1 MRHITVERRIATD
14 QEVVVSDYKASL
26 QDMNFVL
33 HEVFNVAD
41 DWATMPALQDMDADT
56 ATAILEEA
64 AKVCEGLIAPN
75 ARNADE
81 QGVSYKDTVVT
92 TPDGYKEAFKQLAE
106 GGWVGVTAN
115 PEFGGMGLPKVVSAQ
130 YEEMMCAADIS
141 FSLYSGLTA
150 GAIVALDS
158 HASDELKQQYLPR
171 LASGEWTGSMCL
183 TEPHAGT
190 DLGIIRTKSEPQA
203 DGSFAVTGTKIFI
216 TGGEHDLTENI
227 VHLVLAKLPDAPAGS
242 KGISL
247 FLVPKF
253 LVNEDG
259 SLGERNAV
267 TAGSVEHK
275 MGIHGSATCVM
286 NFDGAKGWLIG
297 EPNRGLAAMFT
308 MMNYERLGVG
318 IQGLGAGAR
327 SYGIALDY
335 AKDRRQ
341 GRGAKA
347 TRDPN
352 AAADPLIVHG
362 DVRRMLL
369 TMKAFN
375 EGGRAFSS
383 YVGQQLDR
391 AKYAAEQSE
400 REAADNLVALLTP
413 VAKAFMTDTG
423 LETTLHGQQI
433 LGGHGYVRE
442 WGQEQWVRDCR
453 IAQIYEGTNGIQAL
467 DLLGRKV
474 AGSRGELLKPL
485 LADIEKTLAEAGAGW
500 DREAQQLSEATKTVH
515 TVTAK
520 ILGQVSSDENII
532 NSLAVEYLQLI
543 GYVSYAYLWL
553 RMGLV
558 AEASESTDNFYSAK
572 VKTARFYFA
581 KILPRIDGLV
591 RSLEA
596 GSETLFLHDDGD
608 F

>member
-1 MRHITVERRIATD
+1 MVTS

-41 DWATMPALQDMDADT
+41 DWARMPELQDMMDADT
-56 ATAILEEA
+56 ASAILEEA
-64 AKVCEGLIAPN
+64 AKVTEGLIAPN

-81 QGVSYKDTVVT
+81 QGVQFKDGVVT
-92 TPDGYKEAFKQLAE
+92 TPDGYKEQFRQLAE

-115 PEFGGMGLPKVVSAQ
+115 PEFGGMGLPKVISAQ

-150 GAIVALDS
+150 GAIIALDS

-171 LASGEWTGSMCL
+171 MAAGEWTGSMCL

-190 DLGIIRTKSEPQA
+190 DLGIIRTKAEPQP

-216 TGGEHDLTENI
+216 TGGEHDLAENI
-227 VHLVLAKLPDAPAGS
+227 IHLVLAKLPDAPEGTR
-242 KGISL
+242 GISL
-247 FLVPKF
+247 FLVPKL
-253 LVNEDG
+253 LVNDDG

-267 TAGSVEHK
+267 TAGSIEHK

-286 NFDGAKGWLIG
+286 NFDGAKGWLVG
-297 EPNRGLAAMFT
+297 EPHNGLAAMFT

-318 IQGLGAGAR
+318 IQGLGAAVR
-327 SYGIALDY
+327 SYGTAVAY

-347 TRDPN
+347 TRDDN
-352 AAADPLIVHG
+352 ASADPLLVHG
-362 DVRRMLL
+362 DIRRMLL
-369 TMKAFN
+369 TMKSFI

-391 AKYAAEQSE
+391 AKFSPEPSE
-400 REAADNLVALLTP
+400 REAASALVALLTP
-413 VAKAFMTDTG
+413 IAKAFMTDTG
-423 LETTLHGQQI
+423 FESAVHGQQI

-485 LADIEKTLAEAGAGW
+485 LADIEQTLSQAGDQWATEAVQL
-500 DREAQQLSEATKTVH
+500 REATELLTKIT
-515 TVTAK
+515 TQ
-520 ILGQVSSDENII
+520 ILTQVQNDENLI
-532 NSLAVEYLQLI
+532 NSLAVEYLYLV
-543 GYVSYAYLWL
+543 GYVTYAYLWL
-553 RMGLV
+553 RMALV
-558 AEASESTDNFYSAK
+558 AEVSDSSDNFYAAK

-581 KILPRIDGLV
+581 KILPRIHGLTGA
-591 RSLEA
+591 LEA
-596 GSETLFLHDDGD
+596 GSASLFAHGEDD

>member
-1 MRHITVERRIATD
+1 M
-14 QEVVVSDYKASL
+14 SDYKASL

-41 DWATMPALQDMDADT
+41 DWARMPDLQDMMDVDT
-56 ATAILEEA
+56 ASAILEEA
-64 AKVCEGLIAPN
+64 AKVTEGLIAPN
-75 ARNADE
+75 ARSADE
-81 QGVSYKDTVVT
+81 QGVQFADTVVT
-92 TPDGYKEAFKQLAE
+92 TPDGYKEQFRQLAE

-150 GAIVALDS
+150 GAIIALDS
-158 HASDELKQQYLPR
+158 HASDDLKQQYLPR
-171 LASGEWTGSMCL
+171 MASGEWTGSMCL

-190 DLGIIRTKSEPQA
+190 DLGIIRSKAEPQA

-227 VHLVLAKLPDAPAGS
+227 IHLVLAKLPDAPQGTR
-242 KGISL
+242 GISL

-267 TAGSVEHK
+267 SAGSVEHK
-275 MGIHGSATCVM
+275 MGIHASATCVM
-286 NFDGAKGWLIG
+286 NFDGAKGWLVG
-297 EPNRGLAAMFT
+297 EPNNGLSAMFT

-318 IQGLGAGAR
+318 IQGLGAAVR
-327 SYGIALDY
+327 SYGTALAY

-352 AAADPLIVHG
+352 ATADPLIVHG
-362 DVRRMLL
+362 DIRRMLL
-369 TMKAFN
+369 TMKAFI
-375 EGGRAFSS
+375 EGGRAFST

-391 AKYAAEQSE
+391 AKFATDEQV
-400 REAADNLVALLTP
+400 RENGAGLVALLTP
-413 VAKAFMTDTG
+413 IAKAFMTDTG
-423 LETTLHGQQI
+423 FESTIHGQQI

-474 AGSRGELLKPL
+474 AGSRGELLKLL
-485 LADIEKTLAEAGAGW
+485 LADIEKTISEAGPTWSAEVTQL
-500 DREAQQLSEATKTVH
+500 REATQL
-515 TVTAK
+515 VTEVTTQ
-520 ILGQVSSDENII
+520 ILTQVQSDENLI
-532 NSLAVEYLQLI
+532 NSVAVEYLYLV
-543 GYVSYAYLWL
+543 GYVCYAYMWL
-553 RMGLV
+553 RMGLA
-558 AEASESTDNFYSAK
+558 AEAADSTDNFYAAK
-572 VKTARFYFA
+572 LKTARFYFA
-581 KILPRIDGLV
+581 KILPRIHGL
-591 RSLEA
+591 SGALTA
-596 GSETLFLHDDGD
+596 GSASLFEHGEED

>member
-1 MRHITVERRIATD
+1 M
-14 QEVVVSDYKASL
+14 SDYKASL

-41 DWATMPALQDMDADT
+41 DWANMPELQDMMDADT

-64 AKVCEGLIAPN
+64 AKVTEGLIAPN

-92 TPDGYKEAFKQLAE
+92 TPDGYKEAFKELAE

-115 PEFGGMGLPKVVSAQ
+115 PEFGGMGLPKVISAQ

-141 FSLYSGLTA
+141 FSLYPGLTA
-150 GAIVALDS
+150 GAIIALDS
-158 HASDELKQQYLPR
+158 HASDELKEQYIPR
-171 LASGEWTGSMCL
+171 MASGEWTGTMCL

-190 DLGIIRTKSEPQA
+190 DLGIIRTKAEPQA
-203 DGSFAVTGTKIFI
+203 DGSFALTGTKIFI
-216 TGGEHDLTENI
+216 TGGEHDLTDNI
-227 VHLVLAKLPDAPAGS
+227 IHLVLAKLPDAPAGS

-253 LVNEDG
+253 LVNDDG
-259 SLGERNAV
+259 SVGERNAV
-267 TAGSVEHK
+267 AAGSVEHK

-286 NFDGAKGWLIG
+286 NFDGAKGWLVG

-318 IQGLGAGAR
+318 IQGLGAAAR

-347 TRDPN
+347 TQDPN

-362 DVRRMLL
+362 DIRRMLL
-369 TMKAFN
+369 TMKSFI

-391 AKYAAEQSE
+391 AKYAPEASE
-400 REAADNLVALLTP
+400 REAADKLVALLTP

-423 LETTLHGQQI
+423 LESTIHGQQI

-485 LADIEKTLAEAGAGW
+485 LADIEKTLAEAGDGW
-500 DREAQQLSEATKTVH
+500 QREAQQLRDAATAVQTITV
-515 TVTAK
+515 K
-520 ILGQVSSDENII
+520 ILAQVGDDENII
-532 NSLAVEYLQLI
+532 NSLAVEYLYLI

-553 RMGLV
+553 RMALV
-558 AEASESTDNFYSAK
+558 AEASDSTDTFYGAK

-581 KILPRIDGLV
+581 KILPRIEGIIGALEDGS
-591 RSLEA
+591 RS
-596 GSETLFLHDDGD
+596 LFLHDEAE